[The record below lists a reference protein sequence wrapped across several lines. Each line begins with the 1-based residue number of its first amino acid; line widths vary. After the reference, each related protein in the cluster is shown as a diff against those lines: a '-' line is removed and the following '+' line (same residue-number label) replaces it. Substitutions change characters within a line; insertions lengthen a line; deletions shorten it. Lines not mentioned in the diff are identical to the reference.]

1 MRQLRK
7 KFPLIPIYL
16 VMNNARYQRCKLVMN
31 LALEL
36 NIILVFL
43 PSYSPNLNIIER
55 LWKFI
60 RKKVLYGKYYE
71 NFQLFK
77 SGISSCLDLINQGEY
92 REELKSLLNLKFQ
105 TFEIHKT

>member
-1 MRQLRK
+1 MD
-7 KFPLIPIYL
+7 
-16 VMNNARYQRCKLVMN
+16 NARYQKCKLVMN

-36 NIILVFL
+36 NIKLVFL

-71 NFQLFK
+71 NFKLFK
-77 SGISSCLDLINQGEY
+77 NGISSCLNLINQGQY
-92 REELKSLLNLKFQ
+92 QEELKTLLNLKFQ
-105 TFEIHKT
+105 TFQIPKT

>member
-1 MRQLRK
+1 MD
-7 KFPLIPIYL
+7 
-16 VMNNARYQRCKLVMN
+16 
-31 LALEL
+31 LALKL
-36 NIILVFL
+36 DINLVFL

-71 NFQLFK
+71 DFESFK
-77 SGISSCLDLINQGEY
+77 NGIASCLNLINQGQY
-92 REELKSLLNLKFQ
+92 QKELKTLLNLKFQ